1 MTLWLWLL
9 AVGFL
14 IFWVNKTF
22 YRFSV
27 GTLNGFTGGNGTGK
41 TFCGTWLAVK
51 EYRRTWRGVLMA
63 NMLRMAG
70 NVFRSRKK
78 KKALLDMPVLASNIP
93 MRIPFHGM
101 SYQLREEHLLL
112 QERLP
117 EGSVIVIDEHGQWC
131 SQFGYQNPNAV
142 NNGAYDEFLR
152 LCRHYGNFKVFI
164 MEQCSGNIIFSCRRR
179 LQTLNNMMSIWFM
192 PILPIFIARVRTLSV
207 SEEIKTIE
215 TDMDGSSSRLVIG
228 LVPFRPLYDTRCFS
242 ERYATVPAFRG
253 RRYRRGSMKT
263 NHVITCPTK
272 QVQAQTDNRDAA

>member
-1 MTLWLWLL
+1 MELWLIGIGVLL
-9 AVGFL
+9 IIWYF
-14 IFWVNKTF
+14 KT

-27 GTLNGFTGGNGTGK
+27 GTLNGFVGGNGTGK

-51 EYRRTWRGVLMA
+51 TFRRVWRSALA
-63 NMLRMAG
+63 DNLWISFT
-70 NVFRSRKK
+70 NLFRTKKRKK
-78 KKALLDMPVLASNIP
+78 KLKEMPVLASNIP
-93 MRIPFHGM
+93 LRIPFHG
-101 SYQLREEHLLL
+101 SAYQLSEDHLLL

-117 EGSVIVIDEHGQWC
+117 EGSVIVIDEHGQFC
-131 SQFGYQNPNAV
+131 SQFGFNNPNAA

-179 LQTLNNMMSIWFM
+179 LQTLNNMLSIRFL

-215 TDMDGSSSRLVIG
+215 SGMDGATSRLVIG
-228 LVPFRPLYDTRCFS
+228 LRPLRPLYDSRAFS

-253 RRYRRGSMKT
+253 IRYPKGILKT
-263 NHVITCPTK
+263 NKVIVCPVCSCTLSP
-272 QVQAQTDNRDAA
+272 